1 VRKFSGG
8 KPDFAEDIVSPSIP
22 DLLSKSVQFSGL
34 LLLTS
39 LSTEDKFGLEIMTG
53 SRMTETF

>member
-39 LSTEDKFGLEIMTG
+39 LSSEDKIWI
-53 SRMTETF
+53 RNNDRKQND